1 MKVERLDHYTIRTTP
16 TDLERVRAFYVD
28 VLGLHAGPRP
38 AFRFDGHWLY
48 ADDRHPIV
56 HLAVLDPEGGGP
68 SGDALKTGK
77 FDHVAFRTSGLA
89 ATRQTLQRHGIAWDE
104 RPVPGFP
111 LHQLFLQD
119 PAGIKVELTFDAA
132 ELE

>member
-68 SGDALKTGK
+68 SGDALKTGMQK
-77 FDHVAFRTSGLA
+77 IGDQLTSDWA
-89 ATRQTLQRHGIAWDE
+89 KK
-104 RPVPGFP
+104 
-111 LHQLFLQD
+111 
-119 PAGIKVELTFDAA
+119 AGPDGTAVIESYKKM
-132 ELE
+132 